1 MIINKKLPYKEL
13 VGLIEWNKDKNNYD
27 TRYKKYHE
35 EKIQLYSDFIFNAY
49 LAFFLD
55 EDVTITSKNDSD
67 EYDDFVNLNKQSI
80 MDAFVDYLSLGTYFL
95 TYGFENGRMK
105 FKKLDP
111 RFTRVVYLADI
122 ETNEVKPYAYFN
134 KVIRRE
140 LVDKSWTDVEYVH
153 VYAKEGL
160 FIYKNVPVKGLKP
173 TTKLQTAK
181 YDLVKQYPYLIS
193 KDKKKKFEWEGI
205 PVISADECDYF
216 DKIYPFMR
224 QIIDI
229 QETAGKLYNE
239 LPDSILVLKNYSGT
253 DLGTARDDIK
263 EYRMAKVEGDGD
275 LKAVVLP
282 TEAESYKE
290 FITDITKRFFKL
302 IGMPD
307 VDNFGNASGISLKYI
322 YKQLAIAANFLEQKL
337 MDCIKEMLHAYQE
350 FYKDKKYEDVTIIFN
365 TTIIESDEEKINNI
379 NNSRGLISDEDLVKI
394 HPYYKPEYSFETPE
408 VEGYSPNV
416 DDISK
421 QSSKEGLLD
430 EHRGHKRKGTKH
442 IQERA

>member
-1 MIINKKLPYKEL
+1 MIINEKVKYQDL
-13 VGLIEWNKDKNNYD
+13 VDLIDWNYD
-27 TRYKKYHE
+27 KDYDKRYAKYHE

-55 EDVTITSKNDSD
+55 EDISITSENNAQ
-67 EYDDFVNLNKQSI
+67 EYDDFINLNKQSI
-80 MDAFVDYLSLGTYFL
+80 MDAFIDYLSLGTYFL
-95 TYGFENGRMK
+95 TYGFNNGKMK

-111 RFTRVVYLADI
+111 RFTRVVYIYDK

-134 KVIRRE
+134 KVVKRE
-140 LVDKSWTDVEYVH
+140 LVDKSWTNVEYVD
-153 VYAKEGL
+153 VYAEDGLYVFRTKENIDL
-160 FIYKNVPVKGLKP
+160 TAKDKKFISK
-173 TTKLQTAK
+173 TKL
-181 YDLVKQYPYLIS
+181 VKKFDYLIS
-193 KDKKKKFEWEGI
+193 KDSKKKFNWSNI
-205 PVISADECDYF
+205 PVISPADNCDFF

-253 DLGTARDDIK
+253 DLETAKEDIK
-263 EYRMAKVEGDGD
+263 QHRMAKVEGDGD

-337 MDCIKEMLHAYQE
+337 MDCIKEMLYAYQD
-350 FYKDKKYEDVTIIFN
+350 FYKDRKYEDVTIIFN
-365 TTIIESDEEKINNI
+365 TTIIESDQEKISNI
-379 NNSRGLISDEDLVKI
+379 NDSRGLIPDEDLIKI
-394 HPYYKPEYSFETPE
+394 HPYYKPDFSFETPA
-408 VEGYSPNV
+408 VNDVSPNLEV
-416 DDISK
+416 GNTMGKKS
-421 QSSKEGLLD
+421 ELD
-430 EHRGHKRKGTKH
+430 EARRVARTDYKDL
-442 IQERA
+442 